1 MARIHAIV
9 RAVPLPILVLAY
21 VLVCVWVFVFA
32 AGVADAQDGE
42 DGAGPETGIAPR
54 VTVLQG
60 ADAASEHVHEGHE
73 MAAMPDFGDPL
84 QDIVVDF
91 ELVDRDGGTVTA
103 EDFRGRHVLLGFGF
117 THCPDVCPL
126 MVLNMGKA
134 LRDTGDGAVGIFISV
149 DTERDSPEITDQ
161 YASRFGE
168 RMIGLSGNVSQI
180 NAAASNFKVSYVV
193 TKTQN
198 NYTVQHSAN
207 VFLIDPDGRLVDV
220 FNFST
225 PGEELAA
232 AMRREG

>member
-1 MARIHAIV
+1 MDSGALI
-9 RAVPLPILVLAY
+9 PL
-21 VLVCVWVFVFA
+21 A
-32 AGVADAQDGE
+32 AGLLLCASGAASAQDGAAAAQ
-42 DGAGPETGIAPR
+42 DGVDDSG
-54 VTVLQG
+54 
-60 ADAASEHVHEGHE
+60 HVHEH
-73 MAAMPDFGDPL
+73 AMSSEPLFGNPL
-84 QDIVVDF
+84 EDIVVDF
-91 ELVDRDGGTVTA
+91 DLVDRDGRTVTA
-103 EDFRGRHVLLGFGF
+103 EDFRGSHVLLGFGF

-134 LRDTGDGAVGIFISV
+134 VRDTDAVGIFISV
-149 DTERDSPEITDQ
+149 DTERDSPEIADQ

-180 NAAASNFKVSYVV
+180 NAAANNFRVSYVV

-198 NYTVQHSAN
+198 AYTVQHSAN

-232 AMRREG
+232 AMRQEG

>member
-1 MARIHAIV
+1 MPRIDAMTRAI
-9 RAVPLPILVLAY
+9 PLPILVLVY
-21 VLVCVWVFVFA
+21 VLACVWAIFYA
-32 AGVADAQDGE
+32 AGVADAQDG
-42 DGAGPETGIAPR
+42 GAGAAPETGIAPR
-54 VTVLQG
+54 TTVLQS
-60 ADAASEHVHEGHE
+60 ADAAAEHVHEGHDT
-73 MAAMPDFGDPL
+73 AGMPDFGDPL

-91 ELVDRDGGTVTA
+91 ELVGRGGGTVTA

-126 MVLNMGKA
+126 MALNMGKA
-134 LRDTGDGAVGIFISV
+134 LRDAEDDAVGIFISV
-149 DTERDSPEITDQ
+149 DTERDSPEITDR

-180 NAAASNFKVSYVV
+180 NAAANNFKVSYVV
-193 TKTQN
+193 TKSQN

-207 VFLIDPDGRLVDV
+207 VFLIDPDGRVVDV

-232 AMRREG
+232 AMRHEG